1 VTGRSAGV
9 ERRADGAQRQ
19 PSLRCS
25 RLTVVRRCAAAV
37 AALLAS
43 GIVFAQRTVPDPDF
57 DASVPKPSYTREH
70 PRVVMDEA
78 HYNYH
83 TAQGRYK
90 PLADLLRNDGYD
102 IRIGKGRF
110 DSAGLHSVRVLI
122 VANALGGEAVPD
134 QTKPAFSAQECDT
147 VGEWVRRG
155 GALLLIADHAPFGH
169 AAHDLA
175 IRFGVEMGAGFAFD
189 PQNSEGDPTIL
200 VFSRANGLL
209 GDHPVTRGRD
219 ESERVRRVVAFTGQS
234 LTIPF
239 GATALMKFAPSA
251 YEAAAAAATRS
262 ALADAP
268 TSLDGNAHTE
278 PIGGRAQAVAMSFG
292 KGRVIV
298 AGEAAMFSAQRLTW
312 DRPGRP
318 DVRFGM
324 NAAGNDD
331 RQFALNA
338 LHWLSGAIK

>member
-1 VTGRSAGV
+1 MGQAAGV
-9 ERRADGAQRQ
+9 ERLADGGQRQ
-19 PSLRCS
+19 PSLDSS
-25 RLTVVRRCAAAV
+25 RLVVARQCAAAV

-43 GIVFAQRTVPDPDF
+43 GIVFAQRTIADPDF
-57 DASVPKPSYTREH
+57 DASVPRPSYTQGH

-78 HYNYH
+78 HYNFH
-83 TAQGRYK
+83 TAEGRYK

-122 VANALGGEAVPD
+122 VANALGGSAERD
-134 QTKPAFSAQECDT
+134 QTKPAFTAQECDT
-147 VGEWVRRG
+147 VGEWVRGG
-155 GALLLIADHAPFGH
+155 GALLLIADHAPFGQ
-169 AAHDLA
+169 AAYDLA

-189 PQNSEGDPTIL
+189 PQNSEGNPTIL

-234 LTIPF
+234 LSIPF

-262 ALADAP
+262 GTPDAP
-268 TSLDGNAHTE
+268 RSLDRNAHTE
-278 PIGGRAQAVAMSFG
+278 SIGGRAQGVAMPFG

-298 AGEAAMFSAQRLTW
+298 VGEAAMFSAQRLTW
-312 DRPGRP
+312 DKLGQP
-318 DVRFGM
+318 DLQFGM

-338 LHWLSGAIK
+338 LHWLSGAIN